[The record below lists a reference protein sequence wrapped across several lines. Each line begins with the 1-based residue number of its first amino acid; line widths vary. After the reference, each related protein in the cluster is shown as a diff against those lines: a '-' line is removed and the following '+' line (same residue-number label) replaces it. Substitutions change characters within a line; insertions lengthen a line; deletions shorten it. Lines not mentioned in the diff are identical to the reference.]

1 MNTMTKQDL
10 MTVTE
15 SAKNRIIE
23 RLVTKY
29 DVQSVCDGAR
39 DRILAVMQGMHLEN
53 QAIMRQ
59 ANANQDQ
66 NWRRTAALESQV
78 NTLQQEIRG
87 LHQAIDR
94 MAGSRVRV

>member
-10 MTVTE
+10 VTVTE
-15 SAKNRIIE
+15 NAKNRIVE

-39 DRILAVMQGMHLEN
+39 DRILAAMQTMHLED
-53 QAIMRQ
+53 QAVMRQ

-66 NWRRTAALESQV
+66 NWRRTAALEHQV
-78 NTLQQEIRG
+78 NALQQEIRA

-94 MAGSRVRV
+94 MIGVKA